1 MVLFQSH
8 LFETEFV
15 MKQSKL
21 NHLLSGRCAT
31 NGRLLCAIA
40 IAFAALFVLR
50 VPVFAQKGTSK
61 VGTLPNI
68 VLIHG
73 AWADGSSWSGVIQRL
88 QAKGYTVTA
97 PQLPLSSLDNDVA
110 RVREVLAP
118 QTGPT
123 LLVAHSFGGSVI
135 TELGKDAPNV
145 VGLVYV
151 SAFAPDKGETMKQF
165 VTASPAPAGAIAIRP
180 DKQGYLWLDPAGVL
194 KFFAPDVDP
203 VQAKIMASTQQ
214 PIAASEFTSE
224 VPFGDPAWKS
234 FPTSYII
241 TEDDQMVPPQ
251 VQHFFAQRMGA
262 TVTSIK
268 GSHASMVSH
277 PDEVTNAILAAA
289 QAVSTK

>member
-1 MVLFQSH
+1 MVLFQSR
-8 LFETEFV
+8 LFEKELV

-21 NHLLSGRCAT
+21 IHLLSGRSAT
-31 NGRLLCAIA
+31 IGRLLRAIA
-40 IAFAALFVLR
+40 IAFAALFIF
-50 VPVFAQKGTSK
+50 VPVFAQKGSSQI
-61 VGTLPNI
+61 GTI
-68 VLIHG
+68 VLVHG

-88 QAKGYTVTA
+88 QAKGYTVIA

-110 RVREVLAP
+110 RVREVLAA
-118 QTGPT
+118 QTGLT
-123 LLVAHSFGGSVI
+123 LLVAHSFAGSVI

-203 VQAKIMASTQQ
+203 VQAKIMTSTQQ

>member
-8 LFETEFV
+8 LFEMEFV

-21 NHLLSGRCAT
+21 NRLLSGRSAI
-31 NGRLLCAIA
+31 NGRLLRAIA
-40 IAFAALFVLR
+40 IAFAALLVL
-50 VPVFAQKGTSK
+50 PISVFAQKGSSQM
-61 VGTLPNI
+61 GTI
-68 VLIHG
+68 VLVHG

-88 QAKGYTVTA
+88 QAKGYTVIA
-97 PQLPLSSLDNDVA
+97 PQLPLSSLDNDIA
-110 RVREVLAP
+110 RVREVLAD

-123 LLVAHSFGGSVI
+123 LLVAHSFAGSVI
-135 TELGKDAPNV
+135 TAMGKDAPNV
-145 VGLVYV
+145 VGLVYE

-165 VTASPAPAGAIAIRP
+165 VTASPAPAGAVAIRP
-180 DKQGYLWLDPAGVL
+180 DKAGYLWLDPDGVL

-214 PIAASEFTSE
+214 PVAASEFTSD

-234 FPTSYII
+234 FKTWYII
-241 TEDDQMVPPQ
+241 TEDDQMVPPP
-251 VQHFFAQRMGA
+251 VQHLFAQRMGA

-289 QAVSTK
+289 KAVFTK